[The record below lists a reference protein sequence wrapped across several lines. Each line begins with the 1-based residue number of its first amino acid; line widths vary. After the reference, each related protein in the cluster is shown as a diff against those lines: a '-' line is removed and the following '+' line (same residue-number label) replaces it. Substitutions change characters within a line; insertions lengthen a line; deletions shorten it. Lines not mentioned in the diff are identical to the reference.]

1 MGSYTVGIAGLTVD
15 QLFNNSG
22 GLTPSLP
29 TINKINMSIFH
40 SKEKTDLP
48 EGSYSGI
55 LGGYECL
62 VYYKHNY
69 FQIKTKE
76 GVRTMNIR
84 CTITVDTD
92 GNALIIF

>member
-1 MGSYTVGIAGLTVD
+1 M
-15 QLFNNSG
+15 
-22 GLTPSLP
+22 P
-29 TINKINMSIFH
+29 KFH
-40 SKEKTDLP
+40 SKEKIDLP

-76 GVRTMNIR
+76 GVRGMNIQ
-84 CTITVDTD
+84 CTITVDVD
-92 GNALIIF
+92 GNAIITF